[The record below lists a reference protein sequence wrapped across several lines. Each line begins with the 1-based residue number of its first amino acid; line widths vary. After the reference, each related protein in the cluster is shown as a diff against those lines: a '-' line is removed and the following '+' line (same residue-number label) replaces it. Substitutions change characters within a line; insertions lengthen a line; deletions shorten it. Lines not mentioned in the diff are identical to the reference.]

1 MFQLLAP
8 TYRVSCVEELTLD
21 QLNAWGLR
29 NLLLDVDCTLKR
41 YRHVAPSPEVLAW
54 IEDLRENDIRLC
66 LVSNGLGARIQTFAE
81 SVNLPFVAKALKPL
95 PRGIIAAM
103 QKLNAVP
110 SETAMVGDQ
119 LFADILAGRLAGI
132 RTIHVRPIHPEEEP
146 FFTRLKRGPERF
158 IFRRLEP

>member
-1 MFQLLAP
+1 
-8 TYRVSCVEELTLD
+8 
-21 QLNAWGLR
+21 
-29 NLLLDVDCTLKR
+29 
-41 YRHVAPSPEVLAW
+41 
-54 IEDLRENDIRLC
+54 
-66 LVSNGLGARIQTFAE
+66 
-81 SVNLPFVAKALKPL
+81 
-95 PRGIIAAM
+95 M